1 VKRNDTHHVQD
12 DDDGFREG
20 LNPSVYCLTGYLIA
34 QPRRVHV
41 QKKFHRAGQKR
52 KARLLV
58 EMSRNPSSFSELST
72 L

>member
-1 VKRNDTHHVQD
+1 MYWTTAM
-12 DDDGFREG
+12 GFAKG
-20 LNPSVYCLTGYLIA
+20 SVCYLTGDLMA

-41 QKKFHRAGQKR
+41 RKKFHRAGQKR

-58 EMSRNPSSFSELST
+58 EMSRNPSSFSELSA